1 MFRYEPKKYVDLPRL
16 AEQPVPSAWKGLD
29 RILTDVV
36 ERFQIPCHKALEFGV
51 QWGFSTS
58 ALANIFDKV
67 VGVDNFVGDK
77 HAGFGGIS
85 LSDAENRLA
94 PWSNIHLFRQNYQDW
109 IKFDTNDYDL
119 IHIDIIHTYEDTFA
133 LGCWAVNHAKLVIF
147 HDTESFPEVKR
158 AVSDLATLTGR
169 EFHNYDQSYGL
180 GILAPPGFTSQAKQ
194 PKVLLGIITAHHSS
208 RAAYVAAQRERLKNS
223 PLDYKFVYGAASSQQ
238 EKVEPRN
245 PLPDELF
252 FNVDDTKAYMVLKNK
267 ALFRWALDNGYD
279 YVFRACDD
287 TIVYPER
294 LIAHL
299 DTLVKHDYA
308 GTMCGYG
315 KMAGT
320 GEVFVLRYL
329 DYMHGGVGI
338 WLSRKAMEML
348 LADDWKGPW
357 SSPYSKQIELTPG
370 SFFEG
375 SWHVYWDDLWIG
387 EVLKGNLNY
396 NDPRRNN
403 VYANYLVSVYD
414 APQLFASN
422 KPFDSAKVIATHSL
436 EQMGTSDVKPDNF
449 STLDGKIKLVPVDWN
464 KTKSEFKAV
473 APN

>member
-1 MFRYEPKKYVDLPRL
+1 MRRYIPKKYVTMKVADV
-16 AEQPVPSAWKGLD
+16 PVKSAWSGIDQIIPDLVDHFSIPTGL
-29 RILTDVV
+29 
-36 ERFQIPCHKALEFGV
+36 ALEFGME
-51 QWGFSTS
+51 WGYSTS
-58 ALANIFDKV
+58 ALANVFRKV
-67 VGVDNFVGDK
+67 IGVDTFEGDL
-77 HAGFGGIS
+77 HCGIKNIS
-85 LSDAENRLA
+85 VESVAKNLA
-94 PWSNIHLFRQNYQDW
+94 AWPNIEIHKKSYQDW
-109 IKFDTNDYDL
+109 IANDTGYYDL
-119 IHIDIIHTYEDTFA
+119 VHIDIVHTYDDTFA
-133 LGCWAVNHAKLVIF
+133 LGAWAVNHAKIVIF

-169 EFHNYDQSYGL
+169 EFHNYDQNYGL
-180 GILAPPGFTSQAKQ
+180 GILAPPAFSSQVKQ
-194 PKVLLGIITAHHSS
+194 PKVLIGLITAHHAS
-208 RAAYVAAQRERLKNS
+208 RAPHVAAQRERMKNS
-223 PLDYKFVYGAASSQQ
+223 PLDYKFVYGDSSSQQ
-238 EKVEPRN
+238 EKIEPRN

-294 LIAHL
+294 LVAHI
-299 DTLVKHDYA
+299 DTLAKHDYA

-315 KMAGT
+315 KMAET
-320 GEVFVLRYL
+320 GEIFVLRYL

-348 LADDWKGPW
+348 LTDDWKGPW

-422 KPFDSAKVIATHSL
+422 KPFDPDKVIATHSL
-436 EQMGTSDVKPDNF
+436 EQMGTSDVKPDSF
-449 STLDGKIKLVPVDWN
+449 STLDGKIKMVPVDWN

-473 APN
+473 APS